1 MMPVPDE
8 LRGTTKITKS
18 HLDGNE
24 QPKEDSKVTRLL
36 YNFAKKEIRKLV
48 VSDSDNSLVFGLVQT
63 DNHVESLNLG
73 SFRAEM
79 WLKHNYDKIHGD
91 IFGAESYRN
100 ALNRLIAK
108 AMFEDSTTE
117 TIYNRIALVNNV
129 IWIDLTT
136 HDWRAIR
143 IDEEG
148 YKIVELDE
156 STPTFERKQHQ
167 RQQVIPASCEF
178 DALEKLCDW
187 LRIKQSDRFI
197 FKIHLVSLFI
207 EKYPIPIMVITGE
220 YGSIKTTIIK
230 TIKKIVDPSSQ
241 LSLHLA
247 KNPEDLALQ
256 LYHRYLT
263 SYDNVSK
270 FSSDT
275 SDTFCRAITGDGNSK
290 RALYTNTDEVI
301 LNYTRK
307 IILNGIAPTISNTD
321 FISRSIFYETRP
333 INEEER
339 LTLEEFD
346 QEIDKLLPFLL
357 HQIFNVLSYALRHY
371 SIIKKD
377 VKFKP
382 RMSDFAI
389 WGEVISRGLGN
400 QSMEFIDRYKERIEQ
415 INLEAINN
423 FPFFG
428 LVQKIMEHQTEYED
442 TITKFHRLL
451 IAQAENEGVDIK
463 SKYAN
468 FPKAPNKIKW
478 QVQSLRN
485 SFKPVGI
492 DISIYQYDLRDGRF
506 PRGNH
511 IIKII
516 KNGTDQE
523 VAKVSQPPMPSQP
536 ALFYEQNDQKLTEI
550 KTPDG
555 DTISAK
561 IDGDSDIDANGDWL
575 VSQPENNQIYEQNHV
590 GVDGRHDRDKIPTS
604 QTLGSDYW
612 GTPQD
617 IFDSI
622 CGLYK
627 VRPMLDVCATSE
639 NAKCMYFF
647 TEQKDGLK
655 QNWDKESWCNP
666 PYSQSYDWVQKC
678 WLEHT
683 KNNITITALIMKD
696 ETTSYWKEYV
706 KDKAE
711 VYTWPHRIKF
721 IDPNTGLKGD
731 SARFVSAIVVWRK
744 KDGSL

>member
-1 MMPVPDE
+1 MDVPAE
-8 LRGTTKITKS
+8 LKGSVNVTSS
-18 HLDGNE
+18 HLAGKE

-63 DNHVESLNLG
+63 DDHVESLSLS

-91 IFGAESYRN
+91 IFGVESYRN

-108 AMFEDSTTE
+108 AMFEDSATE
-117 TIYNRIALVNNV
+117 TIYNRVALVGNV
-129 IWIDLTT
+129 IWVDLTT
-136 HDWRAIR
+136 HDWKAIR
-143 IDEEG
+143 IDEKG

-167 RQQVIPASCEF
+167 RQQVIPASCDF

-187 LRIKQSDRFI
+187 LRIKQNDRYI
-197 FKIHLVSLFI
+197 FKIHLISLFI

-220 YGSIKTTIIK
+220 YGSIKTTIVK
-230 TIKKIVDPSSQ
+230 TIKKIIDPSSQ

-247 KNPEDLALQ
+247 KNPDDLALQ

-346 QEIDKLLPFLL
+346 QEIYKLLPFLL
-357 HQIFNVLSYALRHY
+357 HQIFNILSYTLRNY

-377 VKFKP
+377 IKFKP

-400 QSMEFIDRYKERIEQ
+400 QPMEFIDKYKERIEQ
-415 INLEAINN
+415 LNLEAINN

-428 LVQKIMEHQTEYED
+428 LVQKIMENQTEYED

-485 SFKPVGI
+485 SFKPIGI

-536 ALFYEQNDQKLTEI
+536 ALFYEQNEQKLTEI

-555 DTISAK
+555 DSISAK
-561 IDGDSDIDANGDWL
+561 TDGDSDENANGDWL
-575 VSQPENNQIYEQNHV
+575 VSQPENSMNYEQNDS
-590 GVDGRHDRDKIPTS
+590 DGDDRHDGDKISTS
-604 QTLGSDYW
+604 QHQGSDYW
-612 GTPQD
+612 STPKD
-617 IFDSI
+617 IFDAI

-627 VRPMLDVCATSE
+627 VRPMLDVCATPE
-639 NAKCMYFF
+639 NSKCMHFF
-647 TEQKDGLK
+647 TEKTDGLK
-655 QNWDKESWCNP
+655 QNWDKEAWCNP
-666 PYSQSYDWVQKC
+666 PYSKSYDWVQKC
-678 WLEHT
+678 WLEHE
-683 KNNITITALIMKD
+683 KNNITVTALIMKD
-696 ETTSYWKEYV
+696 ETTEYWKQYI

-711 VYTWPHRIKF
+711 VYAWPHRIRF

-731 SARFVSAIVVWRK
+731 SARFVSAIVIWRK
-744 KDGSL
+744 KHNAL